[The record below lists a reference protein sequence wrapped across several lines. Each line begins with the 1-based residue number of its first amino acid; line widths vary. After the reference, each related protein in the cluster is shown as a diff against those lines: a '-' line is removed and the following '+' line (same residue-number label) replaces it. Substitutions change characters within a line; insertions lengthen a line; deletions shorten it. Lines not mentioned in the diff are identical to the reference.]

1 MGQRKRRVHEQN
13 YFLMQPVK
21 QFLFFKSSQR
31 KTICYTEQCR
41 YNHATCHRHGE
52 PMFKS
57 LPLTIR
63 KIQATEARLN
73 RIYDAAKLGLK
84 GDTLAL
90 AAGMRPEEFRQLC
103 ELDPMAQLAAQ
114 KGKADGEQ
122 EMSTVL
128 HTAAREGD
136 AKAALE
142 ILKHSHDWVAKQ
154 QVQVEVNQQISIL
167 GALAEAERRAAN
179 VVDVTDVIAHA
190 PTKPLTARLA
200 PHKQAAQ

>member
-1 MGQRKRRVHEQN
+1 
-13 YFLMQPVK
+13 
-21 QFLFFKSSQR
+21 
-31 KTICYTEQCR
+31 
-41 YNHATCHRHGE
+41 
-52 PMFKS
+52 MFKS

-200 PHKQAAQ
+200 PHKQAVQ

>member
-1 MGQRKRRVHEQN
+1 
-13 YFLMQPVK
+13 
-21 QFLFFKSSQR
+21 
-31 KTICYTEQCR
+31 
-41 YNHATCHRHGE
+41 
-52 PMFKS
+52 MFKS

-179 VVDVTDVIAHA
+179 VVDVVAHEPR
-190 PTKPLTARLA
+190 PTLTARLA

>member
-1 MGQRKRRVHEQN
+1 
-13 YFLMQPVK
+13 
-21 QFLFFKSSQR
+21 
-31 KTICYTEQCR
+31 
-41 YNHATCHRHGE
+41 
-52 PMFKS
+52 MFKS

-167 GALAEAERRAAN
+167 GALAEAERRAAAA
-179 VVDVTDVIAHA
+179 VDVTDVIAHEPR
-190 PTKPLTARLA
+190 PTLQARLA